1 MDGMQAVVVVPDLAN
16 ADAQL
21 VERGVADS
29 EIPSVDGDVNRVRE
43 VWTALDNVGF
53 VFFRDADGDRW
64 RAVQP
69 MSRLV

>member
-1 MDGMQAVVVVPDLAN
+1 
-16 ADAQL
+16 
-21 VERGVADS
+21 VADS
-29 EIPSVDGDVNRVRE
+29 EIPSVDCDVNRVRE